1 MYDIDESGEKE
12 LLVGSRSN
20 GGDERVVGVYCF
32 DGVDAKNMFE
42 DQTLAERSL
51 LQIYEN
57 GTMYIY
63 GSGGASYGNASFY
76 RMDGEHTVIQTEQYT
91 FDMEDIQ
98 NSHIITTRKL
108 CQRKHSRK
116 NWTVWERRY
125 QG

>member
-12 LLVGSRSN
+12 LLVGIRSN

-63 GSGGASYGNASFY
+63 GSGGALMEMRVLS
-76 RMDGEHTVIQTEQYT
+76 DGWRTYSDSDRTIY
-91 FDMEDIQ
+91 
-98 NSHIITTRKL
+98 L
-108 CQRKHSRK
+108 
-116 NWTVWERRY
+116 
-125 QG
+125 